1 MIDEVTRG
9 GGDRAVHLVN
19 PRYDEIGG
27 RACLPSLKHLD
38 GPVDLAL
45 LGVGDDALEAQL
57 RDAAEM
63 GVRSAVI
70 FASAHGSALRA
81 SLREIA
87 THAGMALCG
96 AGCMG
101 FVNLDDGL
109 RATGYI
115 EREVLPR
122 GPIALVTHSGSI
134 FSALLRTRRAL
145 GYTLAVS
152 SGQELVTT
160 TADYL
165 DYVLEHTD
173 TRVLALVLEAARDG
187 ARLVSAVH
195 RAAAANVPTVV
206 LPVGSSPL
214 GASLVTAH
222 SGALAGAHA
231 TWDALAEGTG
241 AIVVRDLAE
250 FTDTLELL
258 AIGRRP
264 RRGAGIATVHDSG
277 AERTMV
283 ADRAH
288 ELGVPFAPLG
298 AGTLQRIDEL
308 LDEGLDAA
316 NPLDLWGRGADTRTL
331 FANSLQAMADDPAVS
346 LVALAVDLVEEYD
359 GDRSYIEAPLDVD
372 TDAPLVVLA
381 NLASAIDHEAASTLR
396 ANGVPVLE
404 GTSSG
409 LAAIGHVVRLAL
421 GPTPFAPAVDV
432 ERQAR
437 WRTRLAN
444 DQPLRPDEP
453 FALLADYGIPI
464 AAMRQVDSA
473 GAAVAAACEIGYPVV
488 MKTAAALAHKS
499 DVGGVV
505 LGIGDDD
512 QVHAS
517 YALLADAHGGAV
529 TVHATAP
536 TGIEVI
542 VGVTRDV
549 YLGPL
554 VVVGAGGVL
563 AELVRDTAVLLP
575 PFGAER
581 AHDAL
586 QRLTISELLAGW
598 RGAPPADLA
607 RLVDVIVGVGV
618 LAYEIGDQL
627 AALDVNP
634 VVAGT
639 RGAVA
644 VDVFVE
650 RTARVRTD

>member
-1 MIDEVTRG
+1 MLRPRSVAIVGASARPASFGARMIDEVTRG
-9 GGDRAVHLVN
+9 GGRTVHLIN

-27 RACLPSLKHLD
+27 RVCLPSLKHLD

-45 LGVGDDALEAQL
+45 LGVGDDALETQL
-57 RDAAEM
+57 RAAAEI

-70 FASAHGSALRA
+70 FGSAHGPALRA

-87 THAGMALCG
+87 TDAGMALCG

-165 DYVLEHTD
+165 DYVLEQTD

-187 ARLVSAVH
+187 ARLVDAVQ
-195 RAAAANVPTVV
+195 RAAAAGVPTVV

-222 SGALAGAHA
+222 SGALAGARA
-231 TWDALAEGTG
+231 TWAALAEGTG

-298 AGTLQRIDEL
+298 APTVKRIDDL
-308 LDEGLDAA
+308 LDDGLDAT
-316 NPLDLWGRGADTRTL
+316 NPLDLWGRGADTRML
-331 FANSLQAMADDPAVS
+331 FAASLQAMADDPAVS

-359 GDRSYIEAPLDVD
+359 GDRAYIEAALDVD
-372 TDAPLVVLA
+372 TEKPLVVLA
-381 NLASAIDHEAASTLR
+381 NLASAIDHEAAATLR
-396 ANGVPVLE
+396 ASGVPVLE

-409 LAAIGHVVRLAL
+409 LAAIGHVLRLAF
-421 GPTPFAPAVDV
+421 GPPPPVPAVDG

-437 WRTRLAN
+437 WRTRLA
-444 DQPLRPDEP
+444 DEQPLSADES
-453 FALLADYGIPI
+453 FALLADYGIPT
-464 AAMRQVDSA
+464 ASMRQVESVE
-473 GAAVAAACEIGYPVV
+473 AAVAAAHEIGYPVV

-499 DVGGVV
+499 DVGGV
-505 LGIGDDD
+505 
-512 QVHAS
+512 
-517 YALLADAHGGAV
+517 
-529 TVHATAP
+529 
-536 TGIEVI
+536 
-542 VGVTRDV
+542 
-549 YLGPL
+549 
-554 VVVGAGGVL
+554 
-563 AELVRDTAVLLP
+563 EL
-575 PFGAER
+575 
-581 AHDAL
+581 
-586 QRLTISELLAGW
+586 
-598 RGAPPADLA
+598 
-607 RLVDVIVGVGV
+607 GVGDAGSGARE
-618 LAYEIGDQL
+618 LR
-627 AALDVNP
+627 AAGRRAWGRRDDP
-634 VVAGT
+634 CDRAKRD
-639 RGAVA
+639 RGHGRRHA
-644 VDVFVE
+644 
-650 RTARVRTD
+650 

>member
-1 MIDEVTRG
+1 
-9 GGDRAVHLVN
+9 
-19 PRYDEIGG
+19 
-27 RACLPSLKHLD
+27 
-38 GPVDLAL
+38 
-45 LGVGDDALEAQL
+45 
-57 RDAAEM
+57 
-63 GVRSAVI
+63 
-70 FASAHGSALRA
+70 
-81 SLREIA
+81 
-87 THAGMALCG
+87 
-96 AGCMG
+96 MG

-115 EREVLPR
+115 EREVLPH

-165 DYVLEHTD
+165 DFVLEHTD

-187 ARLVSAVH
+187 ARLVSAVQ
-195 RAAAANVPTVV
+195 RAAAVDVPTVV

-222 SGALAGAHA
+222 SGGLAGAHA
-231 TWDALAEGTG
+231 TWSALAEGTG

-250 FTDTLELL
+250 FTDALELL
-258 AIGRRP
+258 AIARRP
-264 RRGAGIATVHDSG
+264 RRGAGMATVHDSG
-277 AERTMV
+277 AERTML
-283 ADRAH
+283 ADCAH

-298 AGTLQRIDEL
+298 PATLQRIDDL
-308 LDEGLDAA
+308 LDDGLDAA
-316 NPLDLWGRGADTRTL
+316 NPLDLWGRGSETRGL
-331 FANSLQAMADDPAVS
+331 FAASLQAMAEDPAVS

-359 GDRSYIEAPLDVD
+359 GDRSYIDAALDVHAD
-372 TDAPLVVLA
+372 VPLVVLA
-381 NLASAIDHEAASTLR
+381 NLASAIDHEAASELR

-409 LAAIGHVVRLAL
+409 LAAIGHVLRLAL
-421 GPTPFAPAVDV
+421 GPPTPTPAVDV
-432 ERQAR
+432 KRQAR

-444 DQPLRPDEP
+444 EQSLRPDES

-464 AAMRQVDSA
+464 AAIRRVDSA
-473 GAAVAAACEIGYPVV
+473 DAAVVAAHEIGYPVV
-488 MKTAAALAHKS
+488 MKTAAALVHKS

-505 LGIGDDD
+505 LGVADDD
-512 QVHAS
+512 QVRAH
-517 YALLADAHGGAV
+517 YARLADAHGVEV
-529 TVHATAP
+529 TIHATAAA
-536 TGIEVI
+536 GIEVM

-607 RLVDVIVGVGV
+607 GLVDVIAAVGAIAHEVG
-618 LAYEIGDQL
+618 DRL

-634 VVAGT
+634 VVVGP
-639 RGAVA
+639 GSAVA

-650 RTARVRTD
+650 GTPGVRTE